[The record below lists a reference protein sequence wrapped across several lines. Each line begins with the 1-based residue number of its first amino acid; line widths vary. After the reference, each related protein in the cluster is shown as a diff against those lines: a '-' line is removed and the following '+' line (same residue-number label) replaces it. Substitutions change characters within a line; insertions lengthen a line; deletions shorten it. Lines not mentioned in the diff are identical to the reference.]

1 MSDEKKQIK
10 VTDKRP
16 FTADGELREEFSYLE
31 DSAGDSVPE
40 PTPAPPNDEPAPET
54 VQTDAEFAGAPDPV
68 SQPAAPPAPE
78 EPAPVPSRPD
88 ASEPPTAAGG
98 LPPQPGF
105 MDLLVTLAQQASLYL
120 GEIELPDG
128 TKPEDLGVARLY
140 IDFLDVLR
148 QKTTGNLTAE
158 ESAALD
164 GLLSELRFR
173 YVEKS
178 G

>member
-1 MSDEKKQIK
+1 
-10 VTDKRP
+10 
-16 FTADGELREEFSYLE
+16 
-31 DSAGDSVPE
+31 
-40 PTPAPPNDEPAPET
+40 
-54 VQTDAEFAGAPDPV
+54 
-68 SQPAAPPAPE
+68 
-78 EPAPVPSRPD
+78 
-88 ASEPPTAAGG
+88 
-98 LPPQPGF
+98 